1 MDISGNEVGDTEM
14 RLHWKDYNITG
25 YVTSVTWSGSAK
37 QAARTIEFNIAYSP
51 NDKSVKV
58 LDIKNGDKITF
69 YPGYPDDK
77 KTKFVGMVTSRER
90 KSEAGELSYTAMDG
104 MIHLLRSSGTYK
116 FTNTTPEKIA
126 QMVCKDVNVKVG
138 SLAKTK
144 VTIPK
149 IFFQERPYYEIIMA
163 GYTKA
168 HRKNKKLYIAQMN
181 GTKLDVVEKG
191 KIIPKFHIVQGERIL
206 SSSYTETLDNMVNRV
221 YIYDSN
227 NKKIGSVSNS
237 KWTKKYGIFQNAISV
252 DSGTGKTE
260 AKNELHGIDKTASLQ
275 SIGDIRCVAGM
286 GLVIKDSR
294 TGLNGKFWIEN
305 DSHEWSNGTHTMTLE
320 LAFKNIMD
328 VQEEDEE
335 QVTQVAGGSVN
346 TAGGTSDALNAVLN
360 QARSWIGISGSTN
373 EATQYYGWSGV
384 AWCCIFVWACFN
396 KAGYGSLFMGGGKT
410 AACSVVTNW
419 YSARGKTGS
428 VPKVGALVMYGP
440 GGGGHIGIVESV
452 SGTGKR
458 DFTSIEGNISNR
470 CGRFPGGGRSDV
482 YCFCYPDWPVTQ
494 SGGEF
499 GGTTYTLS
507 ESQLRGIARL
517 CQQEQGTVIG
527 AMAEASLMANRF
539 EMENGKWGVGA
550 NGLYN
555 YVQNSR
561 WFAKAS
567 LYMSQG
573 NSARGDIVE
582 GVRKVLIN
590 GNRTLPKYVN
600 EHDCFSD
607 ITSVSNNGV
616 GFSVSDRS
624 QYKQDIT
631 RIRNAMGGNYT
642 FYCFPDTT
650 SDPFGYEK
658 R

>member
-1 MDISGNEVGDTEM
+1 MDISGDKVGDTEM
-14 RLHWKDYNITG
+14 RLHWKEYNITG
-25 YVTSVTWSGSAK
+25 YATIIRWSGSAK
-37 QAARTIEFNIAYSP
+37 QAARTVEFNVAYSP

-181 GTKLDVVEKG
+181 GTKLDVIEKG

-221 YIYDSN
+221 YIYDSH

-335 QVTQVAGGSVN
+335 QVAQVAGGSVN
-346 TAGGTSDALNAVLN
+346 TAGGTSDALNDVLN
-360 QARSWIGISGSTN
+360 MARQCLGIGENPPGSNHNIITQA
-373 EATQYYGWSGV
+373 YGFDA
-384 AWCCIFVWACFN
+384 AWCCMFMWYIFN
-396 KAGYGSLFMGGGKT
+396 KSGHGNLFMDGGKEAYCFT
-410 AACSVVTNW
+410 VMNW
-419 YSARGKTGS
+419 YKARGKFGS
-428 VPKVGALVMYGP
+428 EPRIGAMIIYG
-440 GGGGHIGIVESV
+440 GSGHIGIVESV
-452 SGTGKR
+452 SGGSYVT
-458 DFTSIEGNISNR
+458 IEGNYGDCVQRRSAHSNVL
-470 CGRFPGGGRSDV
+470 G
-482 YCFCYPDWPVTQ
+482 FCYVDYPITQ
-494 SGGEF
+494 PSEGSQSLQGTRVRAKFTAYYPANNAMEGGFMDAF
-499 GGTTYTLS
+499 GLPLS
-507 ESQLRGIARL
+507 HWTNRGIKVIAAPPSVPKDAQVQVL
-517 CQQEQGTVIG
+517 GTGTNRDGGIYRVRDRGGMIQIESG
-527 AMAEASLMANRF
+527 NVYHFDLLMSSKAECDA
-539 EMENGKWGVGA
+539 WG
-550 NGLYN
+550 
-555 YVQNSR
+555 
-561 WFAKAS
+561 
-567 LYMSQG
+567 
-573 NSARGDIVE
+573 
-582 GVRKVLIN
+582 
-590 GNRTLPKYVN
+590 
-600 EHDCFSD
+600 
-607 ITSVSNNGV
+607 
-616 GFSVSDRS
+616 
-624 QYKQDIT
+624 
-631 RIRNAMGGNYT
+631 IRMGYAIIQT
-642 FYCFPDTT
+642 
-650 SDPFGYEK
+650 
-658 R
+658 